1 MIKHPPVRCRL
12 PQFAGLCVYISSA
25 RHNESIVPGNYSR
38 IVTTSSFFSSSSPCP
53 KRAHF
58 VAFRYSF
65 PSLFVQFRSA
75 RNCSASL
82 ILSSAHPRLA
92 PGTSSLFVLRAVCS
106 ARGGSEA
113 RQSGRKRYRERQIL
127 AVAMDDKYL
136 AYDFVYLR
144 VRCNLQV

>member
-1 MIKHPPVRCRL
+1 MRALFPEIIVALLPPLPFFPPPPL
-12 PQFAGLCVYISSA
+12 PQTRAFRRFPL
-25 RHNESIVPGNYSR
+25 
-38 IVTTSSFFSSSSPCP
+38 FFSL
-53 KRAHF
+53 
-58 VAFRYSF
+58 
-65 PSLFVQFRSA
+65 SLRSV